1 MWTDKLRISA
11 VSMVVFMSSIVS
23 LSFAESL
30 CSDEIMKNTWTGFK
44 HYFIAADGRV
54 MRPAENDTVSE
65 GQAYAMLRAVWLNDK
80 ETFDKCYRWTEKNM
94 SRRLKNQDSLLGWHW
109 KDGGITDWMP
119 ASDAD
124 IDYAASLIFAHS
136 RWGKNQPKDLRPYSK
151 TAGQML
157 GDILE
162 KETFRTKSGRLYF
175 SPWIIEKT
183 DETRTF
189 PLNPSYFS
197 PAQFRVF
204 HEFSPDN
211 RWLEL
216 VDTTYFMLENLSVE
230 FNGKKGIGLFPDW
243 CSVDNND
250 LFLPLEDKNSGFGHE
265 AIRVLFRISLDYL
278 WNKEHKAKMII
289 DRKITP
295 FIESEFKRQRAV
307 YCEYAYDGTP
317 VKKYE
322 NPGFYSCY
330 ASAIMAS
337 NSRFIDRLADK
348 NQNYL
353 KKNNGFWT
361 YQNNTDYYTN
371 CLGWLYDGLKS
382 EIIINLFKE

>member
-1 MWTDKLRISA
+1 
-11 VSMVVFMSSIVS
+11 
-23 LSFAESL
+23 
-30 CSDEIMKNTWTGFK
+30 
-44 HYFIAADGRV
+44 
-54 MRPAENDTVSE
+54 
-65 GQAYAMLRAVWLNDK
+65 
-80 ETFDKCYRWTEKNM
+80 
-94 SRRLKNQDSLLGWHW
+94 
-109 KDGGITDWMP
+109 
-119 ASDAD
+119 
-124 IDYAASLIFAHS
+124 
-136 RWGKNQPKDLRPYSK
+136 
-151 TAGQML
+151 QML

-230 FNGKKGIGLFPDW
+230 FNGKKGVGLFPDW

>member
-11 VSMVVFMSSIVS
+11 VYMVVFMSSIVS

-136 RWGKNQPKDLRPYSK
+136 RWGKNQPKDLRPYSE

-157 GDILE
+157 SDILE
-162 KETFRTKSGRLYF
+162 KETFRTKNGRLYF
-175 SPWIIEKT
+175 SPWLIEKT

-216 VDTTYFMLENLSVE
+216 VDTTYFMLEKLSAE
-230 FNGKKGIGLFPDW
+230 FDGKKGVGLFPDW

-250 LFLPLEDKNSGFGHE
+250 LFLPLEDKNSGFGYE
-265 AIRVLFRISLDYL
+265 AIRVFFRISLDYL

-317 VKKYE
+317 VKRYE

-348 NQNYL
+348 NQSYL
-353 KKNNGFWT
+353 KKNDGRWT